1 MFINTEIIISLLLH
15 FIDMLIFCHH
25 HAFNDYGFKIDFLIS
40 AHAFVLFPPKF
51 FLPPLPFHSPR
62 DALY

>member
-15 FIDMLIFCHH
+15 FIDMLISLPSPCFL
-25 HAFNDYGFKIDFLIS
+25 NDYGFKIDFLIS

-51 FLPPLPFHSPR
+51 SPPLPFHSPR